1 MTRIFF
7 VYIPK
12 TKSLLQFVFLIFLFY
27 FRQHQFINTVLV
39 KLVLELVTEPVLIG
53 GRTLLTPSS
62 STLDL
67 V

>member
-12 TKSLLQFVFLIFLFY
+12 TKSLLQFVFLLFLFY
-27 FRQHQFINTVLV
+27 FRQHQFINTVPV
-39 KLVLELVTEPVLIG
+39 KLVLELVTEPVLVWR
-53 GRTLLTPSS
+53 RTLLTPSS

>member
-12 TKSLLQFVFLIFLFY
+12 TKSLLQFVFLLFLFY
-27 FRQHQFINTVLV
+27 FRQHQFINTVPV
-39 KLVLELVTEPVLIG
+39 KLVLELVTDRVLVG
-53 GRTLLTPSS
+53 RRTLLTPSS
-62 STLDL
+62 PALDL

>member
-39 KLVLELVTEPVLIG
+39 KLVLELVTEPVLVG
-53 GRTLLTPSS
+53 RRTLLTPSS

>member
-39 KLVLELVTEPVLIG
+39 KLVLELVTEPVLVWR
-53 GRTLLTPSS
+53 RTLLTPSS

>member
-12 TKSLLQFVFLIFLFY
+12 TKSLLQFVFLLFLFY
-27 FRQHQFINTVLV
+27 FRQHQLINTVLV
-39 KLVLELVTEPVLIG
+39 KLVLELVTEPVLVG
-53 GRTLLTPSS
+53 RRTLLTPSS
-62 STLDL
+62 SALDL

>member
-39 KLVLELVTEPVLIG
+39 KLVLELVTEPVLVG
-53 GRTLLTPSS
+53 RRTLLTPSS
-62 STLDL
+62 SALDL

>member
-12 TKSLLQFVFLIFLFY
+12 TKSLLQFVFLLFLFY

-39 KLVLELVTEPVLIG
+39 KLVLELVTEPVLVG
-53 GRTLLTPSS
+53 RRTLLTPSS
-62 STLDL
+62 SALDL

>member
-12 TKSLLQFVFLIFLFY
+12 TKSLLQFVFLLFLFY
-27 FRQHQFINTVLV
+27 FRQHQPINTVLV
-39 KLVLELVTEPVLIG
+39 KLVLELVTEPVLVWR
-53 GRTLLTPSS
+53 RTLLTPSS
-62 STLDL
+62 PALDL

>member
-62 STLDL
+62 SALDL

>member
-12 TKSLLQFVFLIFLFY
+12 TKSLLQFVFLLFLFY

-62 STLDL
+62 SALDL

>member
-12 TKSLLQFVFLIFLFY
+12 TKSLLQFVFLLFLFY
-27 FRQHQFINTVLV
+27 FRQHQLINTVLV

>member
-12 TKSLLQFVFLIFLFY
+12 TKSLLQFVFLIFLFN

-39 KLVLELVTEPVLIG
+39 KLVLELVTEPVLVG
-53 GRTLLTPSS
+53 RRTLLTPSS

>member
-39 KLVLELVTEPVLIG
+39 KLVLELVTEPVLVWR
-53 GRTLLTPSS
+53 RTLLTPSS
-62 STLDL
+62 PALDL

>member
-12 TKSLLQFVFLIFLFY
+12 TKRFLQFVFLLFLLY
-27 FRQHQFINTVLV
+27 FRQHQFINVVLV
-39 KLVLELVTEPVLIG
+39 KLVLELVTDPVLVRR
-53 GRTLLTPSS
+53 RTLPTPSS
-62 STLDL
+62 PALDL